1 MKIGTE
7 EWGSGHPI
15 MHHVVAAQGLS
26 SPSYPD
32 STQLSSEGPG
42 PQGGAVGDALTPSAG
57 PVVGG
62 GAAGDA
68 QAQLEADKRAVY
80 RHPLFPLLALLFERC
95 EEATLGSD
103 SVSSAGFDLDIEG
116 FVQRQ
121 ESERKPFFSDEPEI
135 DNLMVKAIQVLRIH
149 LLELEKVS
157 DLCKDFCSRYITCL
171 KSKMHSD
178 NLLRSDVGPSNS
190 YLGEP
195 ALGLTSGDAVAV
207 VSVPAPSVAVA
218 TLQSAQVLTGG
229 TIYQPVTM
237 VTPHGQV
244 VAQAMT
250 QATTTTALQ
259 IHGAQSV
266 VSSPCVISGIC
277 TTSHL
282 QADNMGGTH
291 LGQDIS
297 ACDPDDK
304 RARLKRGVLPKHATT
319 VMRSWLFQHI
329 VHPYPTEDEKRQIAN
344 QTNLTLLQV
353 NNWFINARRRI
364 LQPML
369 DASNPDPSPRAARKL
384 KAAPRPSS
392 QRFWPDSLGA
402 RAPPGDTGEHGDTGD
417 GHGDM
422 GGDGDART
430 HGDGTEHE
438 DGEAWADGCLSDPL
452 NTLSSDSATLAVRR
466 VIVGHLSDDGK
477 PGASNDHGHAEDDQ
491 EEDEDEE
498 EEDEENIED
507 EEEEEEENGM
517 SQRSECGLAL
527 NAGD

>member
-1 MKIGTE
+1 MAHARTGDVYYYTPPPHQ

-15 MHHVVAAQGLS
+15 MHHVVAPQGLS

-57 PVVGG
+57 PGGGG
-62 GAAGDA
+62 GAGGDT

-250 QATTTTALQ
+250 QATTATALQ
-259 IHGAQSV
+259 IHGAQV
-266 VSSPCVISGIC
+266 RLALEA
-277 TTSHL
+277 H
-282 QADNMGGTH
+282 AA
-291 LGQDIS
+291 DIS
-297 ACDPDDK
+297 SCDPDDK

-422 GGDGDART
+422 
-430 HGDGTEHE
+430 
-438 DGEAWADGCLSDPL
+438 DPL

-498 EEDEENIED
+498 EEDGDEENIED
-507 EEEEEEENGM
+507 EEEEEDEEENGM
-517 SQRSECGLAL
+517 SQRSESGLAL
-527 NAGD
+527 NPGD

>member
-1 MKIGTE
+1 
-7 EWGSGHPI
+7 
-15 MHHVVAAQGLS
+15 
-26 SPSYPD
+26 
-32 STQLSSEGPG
+32 QLSSEGPG

-195 ALGLTSGDAVAV
+195 VRQPSSHNVKQYNTNAGDAVAV

-259 IHGAQSV
+259 IHGAQV
-266 VSSPCVISGIC
+266 NWSGV
-277 TTSHL
+277 
-282 QADNMGGTH
+282 
-291 LGQDIS
+291 DIS

-417 GHGDM
+417 G
-422 GGDGDART
+422 
-430 HGDGTEHE
+430 
-438 DGEAWADGCLSDPL
+438 
-452 NTLSSDSATLAVRR
+452 
-466 VIVGHLSDDGK
+466 
-477 PGASNDHGHAEDDQ
+477 
-491 EEDEDEE
+491 
-498 EEDEENIED
+498 
-507 EEEEEEENGM
+507 
-517 SQRSECGLAL
+517 
-527 NAGD
+527 

>member
-1 MKIGTE
+1 M
-7 EWGSGHPI
+7 WW
-15 MHHVVAAQGLS
+15 HHRD
-26 SPSYPD
+26 SPHHHTPD

-57 PVVGG
+57 PGGGG
-62 GAAGDA
+62 GAGGDT

-195 ALGLTSGDAVAV
+195 QALGLTSGDAVAV

-250 QATTTTALQ
+250 QATTATALQ

-297 ACDPDDK
+297 SCDPDDK

-392 QRFWPDSLGA
+392 QRFWPDSL
-402 RAPPGDTGEHGDTGD
+402 
-417 GHGDM
+417 
-422 GGDGDART
+422 
-430 HGDGTEHE
+430 
-438 DGEAWADGCLSDPL
+438 DGCLSDPL

-498 EEDEENIED
+498 EEDGDEENIED
-507 EEEEEEENGM
+507 EEEEEDEEENGM
-517 SQRSECGLAL
+517 SQRSESGLAL
-527 NAGD
+527 NPGD